1 MTIKTLEPLSE
12 TNLKII
18 EDATGIR
25 PEYVSKENISAET
38 LGSADVIITRDRD
51 FKSEVLEMCHSLKF
65 LFVVSAGVEKLPF
78 ELLKEKNVLVA
89 NSGDLSA
96 EAMAEHTI
104 GVMLMFSAK
113 LLLSLNNQRKKF
125 WQKYVMNDTLRE
137 KNLLVVGAGKI
148 GRCIASKAKAFNM
161 NVIGVKK
168 EPSELDNFD
177 KVVSTDRLGE
187 YMTLADYV
195 VCTLPLTS
203 ETERIFDY
211 DMFCKMNSNGVFI
224 NISRGKLVDE
234 KGIIK
239 ALDEKAIRGA
249 ALDVFEIE
257 PLPEESPLWDMENVI
272 VTTHSSGRIE
282 NFIDKTIPV
291 FIDSFN
297 SFTKEKKPKTV
308 IDLDKR
314 Y

>member
-1 MTIKTLEPLSE
+1 MIIKTIEPLSE
-12 TNLKII
+12 INLKRI
-18 EDATGIR
+18 EDATGIK
-25 PEYVSKENISAET
+25 PEFVSKENISDET
-38 LGSADVIITRDRD
+38 VGCADVIITRDRD
-51 FKSEVLEMCHSLKF
+51 FKSEVLEKCHNLKF

-78 ELLKEKNVLVA
+78 DLLKEKNIVVA

-113 LLLSLNNQRKKF
+113 LLLSINNQRKKF
-125 WQKYVMNDTLRE
+125 WQKYVMNDTLCD

-148 GRCIASKAKAFNM
+148 GRCIASKAKVFNM

-168 EPSELDNFD
+168 EPTELQNFD
-177 KVVSTDRLGE
+177 KVVATEKLSE
-187 YMTLADYV
+187 YMSWADYV
-195 VCTLPLTS
+195 VCTLPLTN
-203 ETERIFDY
+203 ETEKIFDY
-211 DMFCKMNSNGVFI
+211 DMFCKMNPDGVFV

-234 KGIIK
+234 KGIVK
-239 ALDEKAIRGA
+239 ALEENVIKGA
-249 ALDVFEIE
+249 ALDVFDVE
-257 PLPEESPLWDMENVI
+257 PLPKESPLWNMENVI

-291 FIDSFN
+291 FIDSFE
-297 SFTKEKKPKTV
+297 SFIKNEKPKTA
-308 IDLDKR
+308 IDLDKK

>member
-104 GVMLMFSAK
+104 GIMLMFSAK

-125 WQKYVMNDTLRE
+125 WQKYVMNDTLSG

-187 YMTLADYV
+187 YMPLADYV

>member
-25 PEYVSKENISAET
+25 PEYVSKENISVET
-38 LGSADVIITRDRD
+38 LGGADVIITRDRD